1 MTSKNLG
8 NVLIRS
14 DLNVPIRNGTVLD
27 NFRIKKSIEYIEELQ
42 NISSSVTFIS
52 HLGRPKGVEDSLSL
66 KPISDEMSKLLN
78 QDVVFINN
86 NLDEDIKNILKSKE
100 KGIFLLENLRFNEG
114 EIMNDEKFAKG
125 ISSPFDTYILDAF
138 GASHREHASIVKI
151 GKHLN
156 SFQGPLMSKEI
167 EELDKVLNESNQD
180 FTIILGGAKVSD
192 KLALIKNLLPR
203 VNSLLIGGGMC
214 FTFLKALGHNIG
226 NSLCEDQFIESAKE
240 ILDSANGKKITL
252 PVDFG
257 VTKAIDSHAR
267 NNIDLSQFSDDDIGV
282 DIGKETIKNF
292 QEILSKSKTIFWN
305 GPMGV
310 FEVDEFSHGTKEIT
324 NAIAEMEVYSIVG
337 GGDSVNAINRFSN
350 VDKFNHVS
358 TGGGASL
365 EYLEGKALPGVN
377 TVSYTHLRAHET

>member
-42 NISSSVTFIS
+42 NISSSVTFTS

-125 ISSPFDTYILDAF
+125 VASPFDTYILDAF

-151 GKHLN
+151 GNHLN

-180 FTIILGGAKVSD
+180 FTIILGGAKV
-192 KLALIKNLLPR
+192 
-203 VNSLLIGGGMC
+203 
-214 FTFLKALGHNIG
+214 
-226 NSLCEDQFIESAKE
+226 
-240 ILDSANGKKITL
+240 
-252 PVDFG
+252 
-257 VTKAIDSHAR
+257 
-267 NNIDLSQFSDDDIGV
+267 
-282 DIGKETIKNF
+282 
-292 QEILSKSKTIFWN
+292 
-305 GPMGV
+305 
-310 FEVDEFSHGTKEIT
+310 
-324 NAIAEMEVYSIVG
+324 
-337 GGDSVNAINRFSN
+337 
-350 VDKFNHVS
+350 
-358 TGGGASL
+358 
-365 EYLEGKALPGVN
+365 
-377 TVSYTHLRAHET
+377 

>member
-14 DLNVPIRNGTVLD
+14 DLNVPISNGTVLD

-52 HLGRPKGVEDSLSL
+52 HLGRPKGTEDSLSL

-86 NLDEDIKNILKSKE
+86 NLDEDIKNILKTKE

-114 EIMNDEKFAKG
+114 EIRNDEKFAK
-125 ISSPFDTYILDAF
+125 SVASPFDTYVLDAF

-151 GKHLN
+151 GNHLN

-167 EELDKVLNESNQD
+167 EELDKVLNVSNED

-192 KLALIKNLLPR
+192 KLELIKNLLPR

-214 FTFLKALGHNIG
+214 FTFLKALGNNIG
-226 NSLCEDQFIESAKE
+226 NSLCEDEFIESAKE
-240 ILDSANGKKITL
+240 ILDSADGKKITL

-257 VTKAIDSHAR
+257 VTKTIDSHAR
-267 NNIDLSQFSDDDIGV
+267 NNIQLSQFSDDDIGV
-282 DIGKETIKNF
+282 DIGKETVNKF

-310 FEVDEFSHGTKEIT
+310 FEVDEFSFGTKEIT
-324 NAIAEMEVYSIVG
+324 KAIAEMEVYSIVG
-337 GGDSVNAINRFSN
+337 GGDSVNAINKFSS

-377 TVSYTHLRAHET
+377 IYNQLII

>member
-1 MTSKNLG
+1 
-8 NVLIRS
+8 
-14 DLNVPIRNGTVLD
+14 
-27 NFRIKKSIEYIEELQ
+27 
-42 NISSSVTFIS
+42 
-52 HLGRPKGVEDSLSL
+52 
-66 KPISDEMSKLLN
+66 MSKLLN

-151 GKHLN
+151 GNHLN

-226 NSLCEDQFIESAKE
+226 NSLCEDQFTFDSWNWMISNILISLFLGLFLTALGLTTYWYVVKVIKPLAVSTITYLEPVTGVVLGALILNENLE
-240 ILDSANGKKITL
+240 IKQIIGFSIVLLVGVLQVYLDSK
-252 PVDFG
+252 
-257 VTKAIDSHAR
+257 
-267 NNIDLSQFSDDDIGV
+267 
-282 DIGKETIKNF
+282 
-292 QEILSKSKTIFWN
+292 
-305 GPMGV
+305 
-310 FEVDEFSHGTKEIT
+310 
-324 NAIAEMEVYSIVG
+324 
-337 GGDSVNAINRFSN
+337 VNPS
-350 VDKFNHVS
+350 S
-358 TGGGASL
+358 TS
-365 EYLEGKALPGVN
+365 
-377 TVSYTHLRAHET
+377 

>member
-125 ISSPFDTYILDAF
+125 VSSPFDTYILDAF

-151 GKHLN
+151 GNHLN

-167 EELDKVLNESNQD
+167 EELDKVLNEFNQD

-257 VTKAIDSHAR
+257 VTKVIDSHAR

-310 FEVDEFSHGTKEIT
+310 FEVDEFSLGTKEIT

-377 TVSYTHLRAHET
+377 IYNQLII

>member
-151 GKHLN
+151 GNHLN

-226 NSLCEDQFIESAKE
+226 NSLCENQFIESAKE

-292 QEILSKSKTIFWN
+292 HEILSKSKTIFWN

-377 TVSYTHLRAHET
+377 IYNQLII